1 MPSGSFSGRIE
12 QKAPEQLFY
21 GYKNRPGYFKPNAM
35 KNFILLFVFFF
46 SVNFASSQTWEQV
59 ASLPEGIAD
68 ARHHP
73 VTFSIDGY
81 GYLLMGTIFGGP
93 ADDFMRYNHVTDSW
107 ENLPDFPGVARS
119 YSYGTSRGSKAYLG
133 FGGNDFTT
141 FNDLWEYDSVTE
153 EWTQLSNC
161 PCIGRYHPAFIQL
174 DDKIY
179 MGMGN
184 NTENLNDWWEYDIPT
199 DTWTQKDDLP
209 GSTRHH
215 PFYFGIDGIAYVGFG
230 HGNNSNGQLSI
241 YNDFY
246 KFDPATDEWTQLNDF
261 PGEAR
266 VAGTQFDHNGKGYIL
281 SGDGDDHSHM
291 EEGEFWEYDPLTDDW
306 FQMPSHPGP
315 SSRWAPGSFVVDNY
329 VYFMCGLS
337 SEQLESDMMR
347 FPLDGAV
354 GITDAGSKAGLSVYP
369 NPVNTTLT
377 IDADLTSFKEM
388 RLVNTYGQVVR
399 QVVTKRLNVSD
410 LAPGVYYLQCLNG
423 QHVVTEKVVVER
435 L

>member
-1 MPSGSFSGRIE
+1 MKKPLLLLIT
-12 QKAPEQLFY
+12 LFCSH
-21 GYKNRPGYFKPNAM
+21 
-35 KNFILLFVFFF
+35 LL
-46 SVNFASSQTWEQV
+46 SAQAWEQV
-59 ASLPEGIAD
+59 ASLPDGIAD

-81 GYLLMGTIFGGP
+81 GYLLMGTVFGGP
-93 ADDFMRYNHVTDSW
+93 ADDFMRYDPATDSW
-107 ENLPDFPGVARS
+107 ENLPDFPGAARS

-133 FGGNDFTT
+133 FGGTDFTT

-153 EWTQLSNC
+153 EWTELSSC
-161 PCIGRYHPAFIQL
+161 PCVGRYHPAFIQL

-184 NTENLNDWWEYDIPT
+184 NTENLNDWWEYDIAT

-209 GSTRHH
+209 GPTRHH

-230 HGNNSNGQLSI
+230 HGDTMGGQLSI

-246 KFDPATDEWTQLNDF
+246 MFDPATDEWTQLNDF

-266 VAGTQFDHNGKGYIL
+266 VAGTQFDYNGKGYVL

-291 EEGEFWEYDPLTDDW
+291 EEGEFWEYDPLSDSW

-315 SSRWAPGSFVVDNY
+315 SSRWAPGNFVIDNY

-337 SEQLESDMMR
+337 SATLESDMMR
-347 FPLDGAV
+347 FPLDGSV
-354 GITDAGSKAGLSVYP
+354 GITSATKTEELSVYP
-369 NPVNTTLT
+369 NPVSNVLT
-377 IDADLTSFKEM
+377 IDAELRAFDDI
-388 RLVNTYGQVVR
+388 RLLNSYGQIVR
-399 QVVTKRLNVSD
+399 PVFTNRLNVSD
-410 LAPGVYYLQCLNG
+410 LSPGIYFLQSVRNDEVLT
-423 QHVVTEKVVVER
+423 QKVVVQR
-435 L
+435 